1 MLISMRLRRLIS
13 NIELATGRVRPL
25 ADKDCAI
32 HPRGTMSIWQEF
44 VVPDLIGRQRLF
56 SSPKAR

>member
-1 MLISMRLRRLIS
+1 MLISMRLRRLIF

-32 HPRGTMSIWQEF
+32 HPRGTMSIW
-44 VVPDLIGRQRLF
+44 
-56 SSPKAR
+56 